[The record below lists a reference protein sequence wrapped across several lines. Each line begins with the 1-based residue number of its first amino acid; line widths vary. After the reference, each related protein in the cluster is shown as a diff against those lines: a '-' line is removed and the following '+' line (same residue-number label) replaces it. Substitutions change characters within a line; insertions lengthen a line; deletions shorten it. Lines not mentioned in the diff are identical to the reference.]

1 MPLII
6 KGDKQPTVI
15 SKKEMA
21 NKMGK
26 LADEKG
32 KDELS
37 HLSHEMQEKRREIL
51 EAKRHR
57 EFMAKIAKQEEEAMA
72 KLRDA
77 EVVATEELVVDNG
90 PDPIIIHNDIVTV
103 STTSEEIEDPK
114 ETPDFD
120 KMTKKE
126 LDEWAEETLG
136 LALDRRK
143 KKADLIEIIKN
154 NL

>member
-37 HLSHEMQEKRREIL
+37 HLSPEMQEKRREIL

-72 KLRDA
+72 KLRNA
-77 EVVATEELVVDNG
+77 EVVAT
-90 PDPIIIHNDIVTV
+90 
-103 STTSEEIEDPK
+103 
-114 ETPDFD
+114 
-120 KMTKKE
+120 
-126 LDEWAEETLG
+126 
-136 LALDRRK
+136 
-143 KKADLIEIIKN
+143 
-154 NL
+154 